1 MSATTYKLSHLFV
14 MLTFDWTKFFVF
26 VLLRS
31 YVETEDT
38 HGEKQPLFL
47 LFFKREGESEERKT
61 KYKSNGIPNG
71 KEILALN
78 DRQITPS
85 TAS

>member
-1 MSATTYKLSHLFV
+1 MSATTCKLSHLFV

-38 HGEKQPLFL
+38 DGEKQPLFL
-47 LFFKREGESEERKT
+47 LFSKRECESEERKT
-61 KYKSNGIPNG
+61 VKTNPNG
-71 KEILALN
+71 KEMLALN